1 MAESLADRVR
11 RVTEDLRQFHHELE
25 QTVQHGGHDAEHAR
39 KLDELLDQGLM
50 GDFRSAVDH
59 LRHLLW
65 AYLQASGEQ
74 SGVGADRML
83 QVSRMRRVT
92 EMVRLLRDQL
102 TLPEVR
108 TSPEARTLLEE
119 LSSVTQST
127 VDRHMAPASA
137 DPKQRRSR

>member
-11 RVTEDLRQFHHELE
+11 RVTEDLRQFHQELE
-25 QTVQHGGHDAEHAR
+25 GAVAQSGPDAEQAR

-50 GDFRSAVDH
+50 EDFRAAVDH

-74 SGVGADRML
+74 SGVGVDQML
-83 QVSRMRRVT
+83 QASRMRRVT
-92 EMVRLLRDQL
+92 EMMRHLREQL

-108 TSPEARTLLEE
+108 RSPEARTLLEE
-119 LSSVTQST
+119 LSSFTQST
-127 VDRHMAPASA
+127 VDRHMTPIGGDS
-137 DPKQRRSR
+137 KLRRPR

>member
-11 RVTEDLRQFHHELE
+11 RVTEDLRQFHQELE
-25 QTVQHGGHDAEHAR
+25 QAVEHSGQDGEQAR

-50 GDFRSAVDH
+50 DDFRAAVDH
-59 LRHLLW
+59 LRHLIW

-92 EMVRLLRDQL
+92 EMVRHLRDQL
-102 TLPEVR
+102 DLPELR
-108 TSPEARTLLEE
+108 ASPEARTLLEE
-119 LSSVTQST
+119 LSSFSQST
-127 VDRHMAPASA
+127 VDRHMAPAGGDSK
-137 DPKQRRSR
+137 PRRGR